1 MHMRPVLAN
10 MGLVLQLAGI
20 LVAFP
25 IMMGFIYNETQA
37 IIALFVTGFAFFATG
52 FVLNALSIREW
63 LDFRLSCMLLT
74 GTFFVLGFIGSI
86 PYFWLNVFNDA
97 SIGARFVN
105 SFFESISGYTTTG
118 FTLITNIDALPRSI
132 VFYRS
137 FTHLVGGI
145 GIVLILLA
153 FFYRGKTLEHLT
165 KVINLVGGPTN
176 SIKKSLISVLEIYVL
191 YVFLLSGLFYA
202 LDYAGLADSIS
213 VVLSA
218 FMTGGFTPTEDMSK
232 YIFFPSGGLLMLMMF
247 LGATSFFIHHRIF
260 SKRFMSAITKEL
272 VAFILIIIAGIIAV
286 QAAYPVDFSTI
297 AFNVVS
303 ASTTT
308 GFSTMDFSA
317 MADNVKLI
325 FIALMFI
332 GGMSIS
338 TAGGIKVFR
347 VLLLFKAISF
357 TIGSVIGRT
366 TDRISLDGHEYC
378 RRDIITN
385 LLFIIL
391 SGVAVIAVASL
402 LTFEGFSLADSL
414 FEATSAFSTV
424 GLTAGII
431 SVSLATHLKAAF
443 ILLMVLGR
451 VEIIAF
457 LVAVTRMRKPKSHS
471 PLPPEKDHTQ
481 KQH

>member
-1 MHMRPVLAN
+1 
-10 MGLVLQLAGI
+10 
-20 LVAFP
+20 
-25 IMMGFIYNETQA
+25 
-37 IIALFVTGFAFFATG
+37 
-52 FVLNALSIREW
+52 
-63 LDFRLSCMLLT
+63 
-74 GTFFVLGFIGSI
+74 
-86 PYFWLNVFNDA
+86 
-97 SIGARFVN
+97 
-105 SFFESISGYTTTG
+105 
-118 FTLITNIDALPRSI
+118 
-132 VFYRS
+132 
-137 FTHLVGGI
+137 
-145 GIVLILLA
+145 
-153 FFYRGKTLEHLT
+153 
-165 KVINLVGGPTN
+165 
-176 SIKKSLISVLEIYVL
+176 
-191 YVFLLSGLFYA
+191 
-202 LDYAGLADSIS
+202 
-213 VVLSA
+213 
-218 FMTGGFTPTEDMSK
+218 MSK
-232 YIFFPSGGLLMLMMF
+232 YTFFPSGGLLILMMF
-247 LGATSFFIHHRIF
+247 LGAISFFIHHRIF

-272 VAFILIIIAGIIAV
+272 VAFIFIILAGIIAV
-286 QAAYPVDFSTI
+286 QAAYPVGLETI

-391 SGVAVIAVASL
+391 SGAAVVVV
-402 LTFEGFSLADSL
+402 TFMLSFAGFSLADSL

-424 GLTAGII
+424 GLTTGII

-443 ILLMVLGR
+443 IFLMVLGR

-457 LVAVTRMRKPKSHS
+457 LVAVTRIRA
-471 PLPPEKDHTQ
+471 Q
-481 KQH
+481 KNHAHVPATAKEN

>member
-10 MGLVLQLAGI
+10 MGLVLQIAGI

-25 IMMGFIYNETQA
+25 IVMGFIYNETQA
-37 IIALFVTGFAFFATG
+37 IIALFITGFMFFSTG
-52 FVLNALSIREW
+52 FILNALSIREW
-63 LDFRLSCMLLT
+63 LDFRQSCILLT

-86 PYFWLNVFNDA
+86 PYFCLNVFNDT
-97 SIGARFVN
+97 SLSARFVN

-118 FTLITNIDALPRSI
+118 FTLISNIDALPRSI

-137 FTHLVGGI
+137 FTHLVGGL
-145 GIVLILLA
+145 GIVLIMLA

-165 KVINLVGGPTN
+165 RAINLVGGPTN
-176 SIKKSLISVLEIYVL
+176 SIKRSFISVLEIYVL
-191 YVFLLSGLFYA
+191 YVVLLSGLFYA
-202 LDYAGLADSIS
+202 LDYAGLAESIS
-213 VVLSA
+213 IVLSS
-218 FMTGGFTPTEDMSK
+218 FMTGGFSPTADMSK
-232 YIFFPSGGLLMLMMF
+232 YTFFPSGGLLILMMF
-247 LGATSFFIHHRIF
+247 LGAISFFIHHRIF

-272 VAFILIIIAGIIAV
+272 VAFVFIILAGIVAV
-286 QAAYPVDFSTI
+286 QAAYPVGLETI

-308 GFSTMDFSA
+308 GFATMDFSA

-391 SGVAVIAVASL
+391 SGAAVIVV
-402 LTFEGFSLADSL
+402 TFMLSFAGFSLADSL

-424 GLTAGII
+424 GLTTGIV

-443 ILLMVLGR
+443 IFLMVLGR

-457 LVAVTRMRKPKSHS
+457 LVAVTRIKAQKSHAHV
-471 PLPPEKDHTQ
+471 PVTPKE
-481 KQH
+481 